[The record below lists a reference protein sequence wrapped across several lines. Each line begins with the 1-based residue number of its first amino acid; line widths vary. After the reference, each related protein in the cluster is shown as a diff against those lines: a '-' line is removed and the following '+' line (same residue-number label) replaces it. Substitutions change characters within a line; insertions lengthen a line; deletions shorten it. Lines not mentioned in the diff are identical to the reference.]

1 MTVGRELRGELQ
13 ESGKAGKVISGRRNR
28 ERISF

>member
-13 ESGKAGKVISGRRNR
+13 ESGKAGQEINGRRTR
-28 ERISF
+28 ERTSF